1 MITPATCRGCEK
13 GDNMPRK
20 GQLVKEQ
27 LLSDDRRRL
36 TKDEFKRRQENQDKL
51 DVGADKVIAPRW
63 LNSEKK
69 DIFYTI
75 RNTLKET
82 ELIKNTDVD
91 LLVMYANVWYDYQ
104 WIAKQLQEV
113 LDRLDKLE
121 KYLKKYEKY
130 EGDDEEIIENLR
142 KYKMESSASTGSILK
157 LGKEKRDLANQV
169 VKIGKEIGLSPTAR
183 ASLAITIGGDS
194 DEPEQD
200 EFDD

>member
-1 MITPATCRGCEK
+1 
-13 GDNMPRK
+13 MPRK

-104 WIAKQLQEV
+104 WIAKQLQEI
-113 LDRLDKLE
+113 LDRLNKLE

-130 EGDDEEIIENLR
+130 EGDDEEIIENIR
-142 KYKMESSASTGSILK
+142 KYKMESSTSTGSILK